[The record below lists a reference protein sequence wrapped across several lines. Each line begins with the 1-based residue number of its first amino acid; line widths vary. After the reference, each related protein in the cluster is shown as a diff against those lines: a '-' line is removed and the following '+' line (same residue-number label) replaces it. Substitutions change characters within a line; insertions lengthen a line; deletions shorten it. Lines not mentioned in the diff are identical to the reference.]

1 MTEIAVYGSW
11 KSPISAADV
20 ARGAVS
26 VAYPAI
32 AGDEVWW
39 QESRPAEGGRVTIMA
54 SAGPAHEPREL
65 LPAPWYARTRV
76 HEYGGRSYLPVPSA
90 EPGRFDLVF
99 ANFADQRLYRLPAAS
114 GAGDRPVPLTP
125 DGAGFRFADM
135 VLSPDGREIWC
146 VRETARPDD
155 GRPETG
161 FHVGGGMKVNRAIVA
176 VPLDGSAA
184 VGTAADSTA
193 AEATAEATAADS
205 AAAGAIR
212 ILVSGAGF
220 FAFPTPS
227 PDGTRLA
234 WINWDH
240 PRMPWD
246 GTELRV
252 GAAAGGVTVAES
264 ALVLGGPSESVLA
277 PRWRNDESL
286 YAISDASGW
295 WNLYEVAAVGGATPR
310 PLHPAQEEFAAP
322 LWQLG
327 GRPFELLSDGR
338 LAVLHGLGELH
349 LAVLDPATGSLD
361 DVDLPG
367 YRTVDAKL
375 AVSGTTL
382 AAVAGGPST
391 PSSVLRAWVG
401 TPGSP
406 GGQLEIIKKQPVAA
420 PDPAYLP
427 DARPVQLSSGRNGR
441 VVHAIVYPPANPG
454 VTAPAGELPPFIVH
468 VHGGPTSNSVPSLS
482 MERAFFT
489 SRGIGIIDVNYG
501 GSTGYGRAYRE
512 LLRGEWGVVD
522 VADAMNG
529 ALALAAAGEAD
540 RARLGIRGGSA
551 GGWTALAAVT
561 SGLALAGASEPV
573 FAAATSYYGVSD
585 LRPFAADTHDFESR
599 YLDGLIGPLPEADAL
614 YTERAPVGHVSP
626 LTCPVLLLQGLD
638 DPIVPP
644 AQSEAIAADLAA
656 YGIPH
661 AYLAFEGE
669 SHGFRK
675 AETVIACLEAEIAF
689 YGEVFGFT
697 PPGVAPIKLS

>member
-1 MTEIAVYGSW
+1 MTEIAAYGTW
-11 KSPISAADV
+11 KSPISAADA

-26 VAYPAI
+26 PSFAAI

-39 QESRPAEGGRVTIMA
+39 QERRPAEGGRVTVMA

-65 LPAPWYARTRV
+65 LAAPWNARTRV

-99 ANFADQRLYRLPAAS
+99 ANFADQRLYRLSEAS
-114 GAGDRPVPLTP
+114 GAGPAPAPLTP
-125 DGAGFRFADM
+125 DGAGFRFADL
-135 VLSPDGREIWC
+135 VLSPDGGEIWC
-146 VRETARPDD
+146 VRETSRPDD
-155 GRPETG
+155 GQPETG

-184 VGTAADSTA
+184 
-193 AEATAEATAADS
+193 EDS
-205 AAAGAIR
+205 AAAEDGVTAAGSIR
-212 ILVSGAGF
+212 TLVSGAQF

-227 PDGTRLA
+227 PDGTKLA
-234 WINWDH
+234 WVNWDH

-252 GAAAGGVTVAES
+252 GSAAGGVTVADS
-264 ALVLGGPSESVLA
+264 ALVMGGPSESVLA
-277 PRWRNDESL
+277 PCWRNDESL
-286 YAISDASGW
+286 YTISDRSGW
-295 WNLYEVAAVGGATPR
+295 WNLYEAAAVGGATPR
-310 PLHPAQEEFAAP
+310 PLYPAEEEFAAP
-322 LWQLG
+322 LWLLG
-327 GRPFELLSDGR
+327 GRPFELLADGR

-367 YRTVDAKL
+367 YRTVRPEL
-375 AVSGTTL
+375 AVSGTTIT
-382 AAVAGGPST
+382 AVAGGPRT
-391 PSSVLRAWVG
+391 PWGVLRALVSP
-401 TPGSP
+401 PGQP
-406 GGQLEIIKKQPVAA
+406 GGGLEIIKEQPVAV

-427 DARPVQLSSGRNGR
+427 DAWPVQLSSGRNAR
-441 VVHAIVYPPANPG
+441 VVHAVVYPPANPD
-454 VTAPAGELPPFIVH
+454 VTAPAGELPPFIVD
-468 VHGGPTSNSVPSLS
+468 VHGGPTSESPPSLDL
-482 MERAFFT
+482 ERAFFT
-489 SRGIGIIDVNYG
+489 SRGIGIIEVNYG
-501 GSTGYGRAYRE
+501 GSSGYGRAYRE

-529 ALALAAAGEAD
+529 ALALASSGEAD

-561 SGLALAGASEPV
+561 SGLALTGADDPV
-573 FAAATSYYGVSD
+573 FAAATSYYGVTD
-585 LRPFAADTHDFESR
+585 LRPFAVDTHDFESR

-661 AYLAFEGE
+661 AYLAFAGE

-675 AETVIACLEAEIAF
+675 AETVIACLEAELSF
-689 YGEVFGFT
+689 YGQVFGFT
-697 PPGVAPIKLS
+697 PPGVAPVKLS